1 MPKIFWSLV
10 VLAAVF
16 TLTLPAQAV
25 YIPMSSDLIK
35 TTSSPAVYIV
45 DDNLKR
51 HLFSNEATF
60 WTWYS
65 GGWANQKVKLISQDD
80 FDMLDSGK
88 NITVRAGTNLIQF
101 DNSNKV
107 YAVTPGG
114 VLCEVRAL
122 YGSDWQDRIIK
133 IQASF
138 ETDYVRDNSCTI
150 ISTGKLPD
158 SSLIQYVNSSDIWY
172 ISGGQKR
179 KASPEGFKAN
189 GFKQSAIVKNIPTT
203 MTYGSGKAIS
213 AYEPNLG
220 ILYSLTYSRQ
230 AEITGRPDLI
240 ITDIVFPT
248 SRIIVNQTI
257 SLQLVIRNIGGNL
270 TSELGLK
277 NIVFSGTDWTSTN
290 ISHPDYPTANNPLQ
304 TGQTFTLTY
313 TGRFVASGD
322 KNFTAK
328 VNEPSEIVELN
339 QLNNSYS
346 EKVTIYAQ

>member
-1 MPKIFWSLV
+1 MPKIFFTLAI
-10 VLAAVF
+10 LAAVF
-16 TLTLPAQAV
+16 YVLPAQAA
-25 YIPMSSDLIK
+25 YIPMSGDLIK

-65 GGWANQKVKLISQDD
+65 GGWANQNIKIVSQDD
-80 FDMLDSGK
+80 FDILDTGK
-88 NITVRAGTNLIQF
+88 NITARVGTNLIQF

-122 YGSDWQDRIIK
+122 YGDDWLTRVIK

-138 ETDYVRDNSCTI
+138 ETDYIKDNSCTI

-158 SSLIQYVNSSDIWY
+158 ASLIQYVNSSDIWY

-179 KASPEGFKAN
+179 KVSADGFKAN
-189 GFKQSAIVKNIPTT
+189 DLKQSSIIKNVPTT
-203 MTYGSGKAIS
+203 MTYGNGKAIS
-213 AYEPNLG
+213 VYESTLG

-230 AEITGRPDLI
+230 AEISGRPDLV
-240 ITDIVFPT
+240 ITDIVFPA
-248 SRIIVNQTI
+248 SRIVVNQTI

-277 NIVFSGTDWTSTN
+277 NIVFSGTDWTTIN

-304 TGQTFTLTY
+304 TGQTFTVTY
-313 TGRFVASGD
+313 TGRFIGSGD

-328 VNEPSEIVELN
+328 VNEPSEITELN
-339 QLNNSYS
+339 QLNNGYS
-346 EKVTIYAQ
+346 ERATVYSN